1 MNLNNTRKSYI
12 VKEREYILLQSC
24 RVGRNWM
31 ASLFFNRLGYT
42 KVVMILTA
50 AWKYPTEVDSVVVLS
65 NSCCNA
71 DSHHT
76 QILILPDY
84 PFLSDNKPGPLL
96 WTSDFLSMN

>member
-1 MNLNNTRKSYI
+1 
-12 VKEREYILLQSC
+12 
-24 RVGRNWM
+24 M